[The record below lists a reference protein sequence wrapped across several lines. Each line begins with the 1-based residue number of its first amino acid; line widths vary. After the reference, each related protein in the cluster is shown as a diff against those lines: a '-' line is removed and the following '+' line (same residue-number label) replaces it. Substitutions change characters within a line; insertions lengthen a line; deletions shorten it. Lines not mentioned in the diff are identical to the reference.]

1 MKRIYYLL
9 FILVFL
15 TSCHNVS
22 KNEEQRIDVAKVV
35 SDFPVGFS
43 LITHGDMQF
52 VAYYDT
58 EHRLT
63 VASRKLNEKEWIY
76 KVLDTSVGWD
86 SHNYI
91 TMKIDRENYIHLSG
105 NMHVSPLVY
114 YRTENPL
121 DIMSFKKIN
130 YMTGENELK
139 TTYPA
144 FMDGPNNQLI
154 FHYRDGHSGNGNEIY
169 NVYDYETKT
178 WKRLLNTPL
187 TDGEN
192 LMNAYMNGPNLGP
205 DNYYHLLWVWR
216 DTYDCSTNHHLSYA
230 RSKDLIS
237 WESING
243 QKVELPMTISDTCLW
258 VDPIPV
264 KGGIIN
270 GAAKIGFDSNNNVLI
285 TYHKHDNNGNT
296 QGYITRYNNNN
307 WEIVKLSNWDYR
319 WNFEGG
325 GSIGKGHVMISPAKV
340 DEGNVL
346 KVNFEHIKYGKGYWL
361 LDEISLSPIEEI
373 ITGESDGYGPT
384 TDANQPLVMNKK
396 IAADTG
402 SKKGNGKSFI
412 LEWYTYPANRDT
424 VRTTAKATP
433 SMLQVVETN
442 K

>member
-1 MKRIYYLL
+1 
-9 FILVFL
+9 
-15 TSCHNVS
+15 
-22 KNEEQRIDVAKVV
+22 
-35 SDFPVGFS
+35 
-43 LITHGDMQF
+43 
-52 VAYYDT
+52 
-58 EHRLT
+58 
-63 VASRKLNEKEWIY
+63 
-76 KVLDTSVGWD
+76 
-86 SHNYI
+86 
-91 TMKIDRENYIHLSG
+91 
-105 NMHVSPLVY
+105 
-114 YRTENPL
+114 
-121 DIMSFKKIN
+121 
-130 YMTGENELK
+130 
-139 TTYPA
+139 
-144 FMDGPNNQLI
+144 MD
-154 FHYRDGHSGNGNEIY
+154 
-169 NVYDYETKT
+169 
-178 WKRLLNTPL
+178 
-187 TDGEN
+187 
-192 LMNAYMNGPNLGP
+192 
-205 DNYYHLLWVWR
+205 
-216 DTYDCSTNHHLSYA
+216 
-230 RSKDLIS
+230 
-237 WESING
+237 
-243 QKVELPMTISDTCLW
+243 
-258 VDPIPV
+258 
-264 KGGIIN
+264 
-270 GAAKIGFDSNNNVLI
+270 KIGFDSNNNVLI